1 MKPALGVLVMRLLLV
16 AGVLS
21 LNAQASTVRTQTIAL
36 QKGWNA
42 VFLEVY
48 PEAPAPAAVFA
59 DAPIDVVAA
68 FHART
73 STAQFVTD
81 PGADLFNHAGW
92 AVWYAENRPDAF
104 LRTLHAIYGQ
114 QAYLV
119 HATQDHTWNIRG
131 SVVPPRTRWQPD
143 SFNLVG
149 FSVSKEAPPTFAQ
162 FFAGSKA
169 HRHNRLYRLVNGS
182 WQRINDPSA
191 EPMRSGE
198 AFWIYC
204 DGGSKYQGPL
214 SVETTSHRGMMFWSG
229 TDSLILRN
237 GTDYPI
243 RPTVEHVATGP
254 HAPPLSI
261 VARAVGYRG
270 TPVSTIAAPKPAG
283 AWTQTIPVLDGG
295 AALRLPLEARRQEQ
309 RVFANSSL
317 LKISTDLG
325 TEVWIPVVSIRED
338 LEEK

>member
-1 MKPALGVLVMRLLLV
+1 MKPVFGALVASLLILSGVLP
-16 AGVLS
+16 
-21 LNAQASTVRTQTIAL
+21 NTEASTWRTQTIAL

-48 PEAPAPAAVFA
+48 PDAPAPAAVFA
-59 DAPIDVVAA
+59 NTPIDVVAA
-68 FHART
+68 FYART

-81 PGADLFNHAGW
+81 PGADLLNQAGW
-92 AVWYAENRPDAF
+92 AVWYAESRPDAF
-104 LRTLHAIYGQ
+104 LKTLHATYGQ

-119 HATQDHTWNIRG
+119 HAAQDHTWTISG
-131 SVVPPRTRWQPD
+131 SVVPPRIRWQPD

-214 SVETTSHRGMMFWSG
+214 SVETTSHRGVMLWSG

-237 GTDYPI
+237 QTDFPI
-243 RPTVEHVATGP
+243 RSTVEQVATGAD
-254 HAPPLSI
+254 APPLSI
-261 VARAVGYRG
+261 VARAVGFRG
-270 TPVSTIAAPKPAG
+270 APVSTIAAPKPAG
-283 AWTQTIPVLDGG
+283 AWTQAIPVLAGG

-309 RVFANSSL
+309 RVFANSAL